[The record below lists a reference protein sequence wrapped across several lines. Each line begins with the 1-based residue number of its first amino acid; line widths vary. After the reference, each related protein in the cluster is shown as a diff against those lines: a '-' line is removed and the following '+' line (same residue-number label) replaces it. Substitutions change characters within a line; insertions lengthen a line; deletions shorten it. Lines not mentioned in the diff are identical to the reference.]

1 MRERVMSG
9 KSTANALSSR
19 CPASSG
25 WMFADSVD
33 SWFMPAAGLSGEVK
47 SG

>member
-1 MRERVMSG
+1 MRERVISG
-9 KSTANALSSR
+9 KSIANALSSR

-25 WMFADSVD
+25 GMLADNVD
-33 SWFMPAAGLSGEVK
+33 SWFMRAAGLSGEVK